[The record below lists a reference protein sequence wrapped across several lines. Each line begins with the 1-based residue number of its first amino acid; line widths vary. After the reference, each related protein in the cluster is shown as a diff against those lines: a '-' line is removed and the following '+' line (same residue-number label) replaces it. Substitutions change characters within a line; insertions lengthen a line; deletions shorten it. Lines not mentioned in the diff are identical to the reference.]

1 MDDTQQEQV
10 GQEEVQETETETQET
25 EPQTEQVEEIVV
37 PDNWEQGLKDFITGI
52 QDQAGKRA
60 VFDKIN
66 NYEKGYQKKFQD
78 LADERKAYDA
88 EKQAFDANR
97 TLFNEYS
104 GFDKS
109 IDPSMRTQ
117 ILAQY
122 GNVPHYMEALH
133 QMDIMASRQPE
144 EFIKNFCVNNGITLE
159 SLQQYL
165 SGQEYQRDYQ
175 DNRIARSQEDLKA
188 QIMKEI
194 EQKQQ
199 EQRYVDEVTRFAQA
213 KDSDG
218 NDLHPMLA
226 DKSFVA
232 DMEALQRAYPD
243 RTLEQLYQMA
253 YNLRPELRQKAIDEE
268 AKKVAEAKDV
278 EKAKSAIGVKARV
291 PSSGSSPAKNWRQVA
306 SELIDDEAE

>member
-10 GQEEVQETETETQET
+10 GQQEVDETETETQET
-25 EPQTEQVEEIVV
+25 EPQTEQVEEIVL

-133 QMDIMASRQPE
+133 QMDIMASRQPV

-175 DNRIARSQEDLKA
+175 DNRIARSQDELKA
-188 QIMKEI
+188 QIMKEL

-199 EQRYVDEVTRFAQA
+199 EQRYVEEVTRFAQA
-213 KDSDG
+213 KNENG
-218 NDLHPMLA
+218 EDLHPLLS
-226 DKSFVA
+226 DQSFVA
-232 DMEALQRAYPD
+232 DMEALQKAYPD
-243 RTLEQLYQMA
+243 RSLEQLYQMA
-253 YNLRPELRQKAIDEE
+253 CNLRPDLRQKAIDEE
-268 AKKVAEAKDV
+268 AKKVAEAKEV
-278 EKAKSAIGVKARV
+278 EKAKSAVGVKTRV
-291 PSSGSSPAKNWRQVA
+291 PTHGAKPDKSWQQVL
-306 SELIDDEAE
+306 SEQLSTDDD